1 MRRFLSIIL
10 VLQILLAH
18 GAVTVPYVFA
28 DDDAP
33 AAGGGAPAVGAAP
46 AAGGGGGDAAP
57 AEDRKLRIYLS
68 VPIGTENVGYEKTT
82 CTVKYK
88 PDPTNR
94 LGYRAGE
101 INCRKEFAP
110 DCAPSNPIQDCEKA
124 HTPDPSFVGPP
135 TNALAECVAGA
146 TDGAGEDQNIVY
158 CRPAQVIT
166 AGSGSGLIK
175 AYTALI
181 YKWAAGTVG
190 IVAVL
195 VIVVSGIQIITS
207 DVSGDVDS
215 AKNRIGQSL
224 IGLAILFL
232 SAVILYTI
240 NPNFFN

>member
-10 VLQILLAH
+10 VLQIFLAY
-18 GAVTVPYVFA
+18 GAVMAPYA
-28 DDDAP
+28 Y
-33 AAGGGAPAVGAAP
+33 GANGDVAAP
-46 AAGGGGGDAAP
+46 AAGGEGDG
-57 AEDRKLRIYLS
+57 EDRRLRIYLS

-82 CTVKYK
+82 CRSILQ
-88 PDPTNR
+88 PDSTSSIGYHVVDFECERELLESGSCEESR
-94 LGYRAGE
+94 LTDDEVDGLKG
-101 INCRKEFAP
+101 
-110 DCAPSNPIQDCEKA
+110 
-124 HTPDPSFVGPP
+124 DPNEYLHKDF
-135 TNALAECVAGA
+135 
-146 TDGAGEDQNIVY
+146 VY
-158 CRPAQVIT
+158 CRMVQVIE

-175 AYTALI
+175 AYTGLI

-232 SAVILYTI
+232 SAVILYTV

>member
-1 MRRFLSIIL
+1 MRRILSFIL
-10 VLQILLAH
+10 VLQILLAYW
-18 GAVTVPYVFA
+18 AVTVPYAFA
-28 DDDAP
+28 DSDA
-33 AAGGGAPAVGAAP
+33 GA
-46 AAGGGGGDAAP
+46 
-57 AEDRKLRIYLS
+57 AEDRKLRIFLS
-68 VPIGTENVGYEKTT
+68 VPIGTENVKYEKTT

-88 PDPTNR
+88 PDPTSR
-94 LGYRAGE
+94 LGYKTDG
-101 INCRKEFAP
+101 INCRKEVA
-110 DCAPSNPIQDCEKA
+110 DACAPLNPVDECERT
-124 HTPDPSFVGPP
+124 HVFDSDFNDTLS
-135 TNALAECVAGA
+135 ECVAGA
-146 TDGAGEDQNIVY
+146 AGGEGEEQNIVY
-158 CRPAQVIT
+158 CRPAQVIE